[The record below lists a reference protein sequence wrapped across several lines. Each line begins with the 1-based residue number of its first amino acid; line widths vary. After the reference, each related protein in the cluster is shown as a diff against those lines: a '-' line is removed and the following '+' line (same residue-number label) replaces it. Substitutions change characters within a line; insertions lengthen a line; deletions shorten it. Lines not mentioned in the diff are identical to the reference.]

1 MIFEISYF
9 EAFYILDYKKNFKEK
24 KHSILKKDSTYYSIV
39 FYKENYI
46 RGGLLEFIIQ
56 HNSMGKFENRRVF
69 QSYWHFIIPL
79 KESITGINK
88 YCDVIDNQRYTKSY
102 ICIKSSYIA
111 PF

>member
-56 HNSMGKFENRRVF
+56 HNSMG
-69 QSYWHFIIPL
+69 
-79 KESITGINK
+79 GI
-88 YCDVIDNQRYTKSY
+88 
-102 ICIKSSYIA
+102 
-111 PF
+111 